1 MALTVDK
8 SISQWLGISVVFT
21 VLGLWSARYPFKTWT
36 VPICAIGGMS
46 SAIVSYRKNQPNKDV
61 ELYLKLAQQVE
72 DNVFADEMTRREI
85 VGQKQQE
92 IELIGSL
99 ARLEEIKGNVQARL
113 SEFE

>member
-8 SISQWLGISVVFT
+8 SISQWLGVSAAFT
-21 VLGLWSARYPFKTWT
+21 VLGLWSARYPLKHWT

-46 SAIVSYRKNQPNKDV
+46 SAVISYRKNQPNKNV
-61 ELYLKLAQQVE
+61 EIYLELAQQVN